1 MFHSDIYQMLCVI
14 LLHFVVVNISV
25 MIYILMVSVT
35 SLTGQT
41 LFQISQATDY
51 NDTYCKCDRY
61 AY

>member
-1 MFHSDIYQMLCVI
+1 MLCVI